1 VNSGEASKC
10 PGGCQDKA
18 LICKGNIGSLRP
30 HPVIYAGP
38 EGERVLEHSKIKVRF
53 VDKAVILD
61 VEGPVRLGESEQA
74 LREKVQE
81 LVEAGHRNI
90 AVNLAMITLLDSSGI
105 GSLVRSFTTISRGG
119 GKFVLFAPTKM
130 IRQTLK
136 MVRLDTVLPLH
147 DDEAAALAAI

>member
-1 VNSGEASKC
+1 M
-10 PGGCQDKA
+10 
-18 LICKGNIGSLRP
+18 
-30 HPVIYAGP
+30 
-38 EGERVLEHSKIKVRF
+38 LEHSKIKVRF

-74 LREKVQE
+74 LRDKVQE
-81 LVEAGHRNI
+81 LAEAGHRNI

-136 MVRLDTVLPLH
+136 MVRLDTVLTLY